1 MSAKDIFHNAVKNA
15 LQKEK
20 WVITHD
26 PLSLNIGGVE
36 MYIDLG
42 AEKLIAAEKN
52 GEKIAVEI
60 KSFLGASA
68 ISEFHTALGQFMNYR
83 LALREEEPDR
93 ILYLAVP
100 SDTYDSF
107 FYLQFIQL
115 AIQQYQLK
123 IIVYNSVDEV
133 IIKWQK

>member
-20 WVITHD
+20 WVITND

-52 GEKIAVEI
+52 GKKIAVEI

-107 FYLQFIQL
+107 FKLQFIQL